1 MFLVTVLFIAGVPP
15 AIAASRS
22 SLLLTWR
29 TNHMENNHMKKMT
42 LMPTNPA
49 SRLNNNIGLFG
60 TMINMYK
67 WELAK

>member
-29 TNHMENNHMKKMT
+29 TNHMEKMT